1 MSETDDAKN
10 YPLVPPNELRC
21 IWMTAGILSYQLCE
35 REFDCERC
43 PLDRALRAGFPER
56 KVPTQEE
63 KPIESEGIRKPGLP
77 EGYLYGRRHT
87 WVRVSDHST
96 ARVGIEPSFAAALIS
111 PRAAVLPSVGERVHR
126 DRVCAWIVIEGG
138 TLPILAPLAGQVRS
152 TNARLGENPHAICEA
167 PMGDGWLFDLSI
179 ELEGLEQAGLLAI
192 ADAAKVYAG
201 DEAKFQSL
209 ITAELSKEGATT
221 GVTVADGGQMLH
233 TVSSMLG
240 SKKYFRLVR
249 EVFS

>member
-56 KVPTQEE
+56 RTPA
-63 KPIESEGIRKPGLP
+63 PEGETLGSGVERKPGLP
-77 EGYLYGRRHT
+77 EGYLYGRRHM
-87 WVRVSDHST
+87 WVRISEENT
-96 ARVGIEPSFAAALIS
+96 ARIGVEPSFAAALIS
-111 PRAAVLPSVGERVHR
+111 PRAVVLPSVGERIQKE
-126 DRVCAWIVIEGG
+126 RVCAWIVIEGG
-138 TLPILAPLAGQVRS
+138 TLPIVAPLDGKVRS
-152 TNARLGENPHAICEA
+152 TNARLGENPHAICEK

-179 ELEGLEQAGLLAI
+179 EPESVKQAGLLST
-192 ADAAKVYAG
+192 
-201 DEAKFQSL
+201 DEAARLFAADQARLQSL
-209 ITAELSKEGATT
+209 VKLELSKEGEVAGITL
-221 GVTVADGGQMLH
+221 ADGGQVLQ
-233 TVSSMLG
+233 TISSMLG